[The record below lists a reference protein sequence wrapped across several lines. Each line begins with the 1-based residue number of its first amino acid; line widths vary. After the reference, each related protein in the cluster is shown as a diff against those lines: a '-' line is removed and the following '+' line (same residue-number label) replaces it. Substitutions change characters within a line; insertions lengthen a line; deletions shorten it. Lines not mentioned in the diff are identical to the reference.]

1 VNREKHLCLI
11 LFQGAGPNVFATDEW
26 TRWINMK
33 AAMKFAGEPERG
45 GDTYPWENFTA
56 KEIETYLS
64 FYDTGPKSKSTTK
77 L

>member
-1 VNREKHLCLI
+1 
-11 LFQGAGPNVFATDEW
+11 
-26 TRWINMK
+26 MK

-64 FYDTGPKSKSTTK
+64 FYDIQGLNKSPQLSYNFKSQMK
-77 L
+77 DPLQGNDLIHILL